1 MTKNS
6 HLSGMAVAILVVAVA
21 TVAMLSLVRCSSPDS
36 FAVHTNN
43 WAVIAC
49 TSSYWFNYRHVSNA
63 LSVYYIVRRMGI
75 PDSQIIL
82 MNSMDPSCDARNPY
96 PGELYSTR
104 EMERSL
110 NKLLKFDFNKSHHSD
125 IGVEVDYR
133 GDEVSVDS
141 FLRVLTGRHRTGT
154 EPSKILQS
162 GNNSNVLI
170 FLSGHGGDAFFK
182 FRDSEELSAEE
193 IGYALK
199 EMELKGRYREM
210 LLIADTCQA
219 STLADKVTSSRVIT
233 IGSSGKGENSYSHE
247 NVPDL
252 GISVMDRF
260 SFLVG
265 SFFYHRA
272 GIVSGNIHHGKSR
285 DGISKRELRSRR
297 QNLASL
303 TLQDLLDSM
312 NPQFMRST
320 VSVALSDNA
329 RDPKDVLLS
338 DFFGQSTRGFKTWE
352 AIHVP
357 RDGDRAVLSE
367 RSCVSQYTL
376 HEFGSFDFSSDAE
389 QASSTDEEYVVT
401 EIECAA
407 EYRVPVPLPSDQVPE
422 TNTRYFLILILFSIA
437 ALTALTFFL
446 DSCN

>member
-1 MTKNS
+1 MVFA
-6 HLSGMAVAILVVAVA
+6 LYVVAVA
-21 TVAMLSLVRCSSPDS
+21 TAAVMSLAHCSSPES
-36 FAVHTNN
+36 LTVHTNN
-43 WAVIAC
+43 WAIIAS

-63 LSVYYIVRRMGI
+63 LSVYYIIRRMGI

-104 EMERSL
+104 GMETSL
-110 NKLLKFDFNKSHHSD
+110 NKLLKCDFNKSHHID

-154 EPSKILQS
+154 ETSKILQS
-162 GNNSNVLI
+162 GNDSNILI
-170 FLSGHGGDAFFK
+170 FLSGHGGDGFFK
-182 FRDSEELSAEE
+182 FRDSDELSAEE

-199 EMELKGRYREM
+199 EMELKGRYREI

-219 STLADKVTSSRVIT
+219 STLAGKVTSSRVIT

-247 NVPDL
+247 NVPEL
-252 GISVMDRF
+252 GVSVMDRF
-260 SFLVG
+260 SFLLG

-272 GIVSGNIHHGKSR
+272 GIVSGNIHHGKNR

-320 VSVALSDNA
+320 VSVALSDKA
-329 RDPKDVLLS
+329 RDPKNILLS

-352 AIHVP
+352 AAHVP
-357 RDGDRAVLSE
+357 QDGDRAALSE
-367 RSCVSQYTL
+367 RSWESLYSR
-376 HEFGSFDFSSDAE
+376 HEFGTLDFSSDSM
-389 QASSTDEEYVVT
+389 QASSTDEEFVIT
-401 EIECAA
+401 DTECAA
-407 EYRVPVPLPSDQVPE
+407 EYEVSVPSPSDPVPE
-422 TNTRYFLILILFSIA
+422 TRYNSWIRVLLLIA
-437 ALTALTFFL
+437 VLTALSFFL
-446 DSCN
+446 DTCN

>member
-1 MTKNS
+1 MVFS
-6 HLSGMAVAILVVAVA
+6 MYVVAVA
-21 TVAMLSLVRCSSPDS
+21 TAAVLSLGRCSSPDS
-36 FAVHTNN
+36 HTAHNNN

-63 LSVYYIVRRMGI
+63 LSVYYIIRRMGI

-82 MNSMDPSCDARNPY
+82 MNSMDPLCDARNPY

-104 EMERSL
+104 GMETSL
-110 NKLLKFDFNKSHHSD
+110 NKLHKPDFNKSQYLD

-154 EPSKILQS
+154 VPSKILQS
-162 GNNSNVLI
+162 GNDSNLLI
-170 FLSGHGGDAFFK
+170 FLSGHGGDGFFK

-193 IGYALK
+193 IGYALQ
-199 EMELKGRYREM
+199 EMELKGRYQEI

-219 STLADKVTSSRVIT
+219 STLAGKITSPRVIT

-247 NVPDL
+247 NVPEL

-272 GIVSGNIHHGKSR
+272 GIVSGNIHHGKNR

-312 NPQFMRST
+312 NPQFLRST
-320 VSVALSDNA
+320 VSVALTANA
-329 RDPKDVLLS
+329 RDPKQVLLS
-338 DFFGQSTRGFKTWE
+338 DFFGQSTVGVKTWE
-352 AIHVP
+352 AEHTP
-357 RDGDRAVLSE
+357 PASYRTVLSDKFWE
-367 RSCVSQYTL
+367 SQYSQ
-376 HEFGSFDFSSDAE
+376 HDFGSFGFSSDTV
-389 QASSTDEEYVVT
+389 QASSTDVKYATT
-401 EIECAA
+401 EGECAA
-407 EYRVPVPLPSDQVPE
+407 EYGVPAYLPSDQEPASKF
-422 TNTRYFLILILFSIA
+422 YSLMSILFLISI
-437 ALTALTFFL
+437 LTALSFVL
-446 DSCN
+446 DSCSK